1 MGSNGLFK
9 IEVVYAL
16 PEQQFSFWVDV
27 PFGSTVRDAIVQSGL
42 LSKFNDLKLEH
53 LRVGIFSKLV
63 DLNTR
68 LKYGDRVEIYR
79 PLVLSPAMARRLRAN
94 KVQ

>member
-1 MGSNGLFK
+1 MFE
-9 IEVVYAL
+9 IEIVYAL
-16 PEQQFSFWVDV
+16 PDEQFSFCVNV
-27 PFGSTVRDAIVQSGL
+27 PFGSTVRDGIVQSGL

-68 LKYGDRVEIYR
+68 LKDGDRIEIYR

-94 KVQ
+94 KV